1 MLHYKLSRAF
11 SAKAVCLFINLML
24 VHQVEI
30 NSGFQPEAASD
41 RRLYKSGFQPEAASD
56 RRLYKSGFQ
65 PEAAANSRYYESGIL
80 RETVADV
87 LQKKSG

>member
-41 RRLYKSGFQPEAASD
+41 RRLYKSGFQPEAA
-56 RRLYKSGFQ
+56 
-65 PEAAANSRYYESGIL
+65 ANSRYYESGIL